1 MLYLQGTFLQL
12 LALISCLSFSRAR
25 LLPTSKD
32 LRDKYDFIVVGGG
45 TGGNVV
51 ANRLS
56 EDPSVSVLVIE
67 AGGSN
72 DVLESQVPFL
82 WTRLIGSTHDWN
94 YTSAPQTT
102 LGGRSISLPRG
113 RILGGSSSINGM
125 LYSRGT
131 SDDYDSIAELVG
143 DPLWSWDRLQP
154 YIKKNELWSPP
165 SSNRPTEGEF
175 DPSVHGRHG
184 LVAISL
190 PSILQPIDDRVLQ
203 TTRENSEF
211 PFNLDVNSGHHLGIG
226 WLQSTVTSAGKRASS
241 ATSYLSPGVINRS
254 NLDVLLDAQVTRL
267 LVSNATDDI
276 TFNTVEF
283 VAGTGFPQSVKATRE
298 IVLSAG
304 SIGTPNI
311 LLHSGIG
318 DPTYLARVGIKSTHN
333 LPSVGQN
340 LTDHIIAVLP
350 WFANS
355 TETFET
361 VGRNTSLQ
369 AILLEQ
375 WKANGTGLFSGSGID
390 HLGYVRLADNASIF
404 NSVPDPAGSNT
415 GHIEITITNG
425 NIFAEPTPDN
435 LILSEVMVTKT
446 LARGSVTLNSSNPL
460 DDPIIDPSYLAH
472 EFDRFALRE
481 AVRSGQRF
489 IASPAWEG
497 YVLDR
502 VGDFAM
508 IDIQDDDQLD
518 EYLRKTG
525 SPGLHFVGTA
535 SMSPKGATWG
545 VTDPD
550 LKVKGLRGLRV
561 VDASVIPLIP
571 AAHTQVPVYI
581 FAERAAAFIKEDWK
595 LV

>member
-184 LVAISL
+184 LVAVSL
-190 PSILQPIDDRVLQ
+190 PSVLQPIDDRVLQ

-283 VAGTGFPQSVKATRE
+283 VAGASAPQSVKATRE

-318 DPTYLARVGIKSTHN
+318 DPTYLARIGIKSTHN

-404 NSVPDPAGSNT
+404 NSVPDPAGPNT

-435 LILSEVMVTKT
+435 FILSEVMVTKT

-502 VGDFAM
+502 VGDFAT